1 MTFFEATHLIRL
13 DVETCSQ
20 LVLSRNRCCG
30 SFAASF
36 ATGQKRTLLICK
48 NIRELALNALQ
59 ANSPRQTI
67 LW

>member
-1 MTFFEATHLIRL
+1 MTFFEEAHLIRVG
-13 DVETCSQ
+13 VETCSQ

-30 SFAASF
+30 SFAASS

-48 NIRELALNALQ
+48 NIRELARNALQ
-59 ANSPRQTI
+59 PNSPRETI